1 MKPLFTYINSILIA
15 KNVIYFKKKTYIVF
29 KVCNKRW
36 KLKIVGALNFGIC
49 WGCEINDYS
58 QFPSWIFLT
67 LNFTSISYDSS
78 SQGGYSS
85 LM

>member
-1 MKPLFTYINSILIA
+1 VET
-15 KNVIYFKKKTYIVF
+15 KNRWGFKCLEFY
-29 KVCNKRW
+29 R
-36 KLKIVGALNFGIC
+36 
-49 WGCEINDYS
+49 GCEINDYS

-67 LNFTSISYDSS
+67 LNFVSISYDSS

>member
-1 MKPLFTYINSILIA
+1 VAHFKILEL
-15 KNVIYFKKKTYIVF
+15 Y
-29 KVCNKRW
+29 
-36 KLKIVGALNFGIC
+36 

-67 LNFTSISYDSS
+67 LNFTSFSYESS

-85 LM
+85 LK